1 MKNKL
6 KTSTAI
12 FVFIVTFLSIKPVMS
27 DVRVFTSIEPVAY
40 LIEKIGS
47 NKVIVNSMI
56 RAGESPHTYEP
67 KPSQLAALSKAD
79 MYVKLG
85 SGIEFESVWMPKLLK
100 INQNMKIIDASKN
113 VKLIKFSEPDHNHE
127 NGESHE
133 CSADPH
139 IWLSVSNAM
148 VMTENIK
155 KALCIV
161 DPANKYFY
169 ESNSNILIEEL
180 TALKRDT
187 ENKLRNIK
195 NRKFI
200 IFHPSFGYFAD
211 EFNLIQIPVEIGGKE
226 PGPKQLRKIIQT
238 AKEQNVKVI
247 FASRSFSKKNAELI
261 ADEIKGKVQEID
273 ELSKDYIKNL
283 KKITE
288 VFRKNLE

>member
-113 VKLIKFSEPDHNHE
+113 VKLIKFFEPDHNHE

-161 DPANKYFY
+161 DPANKSFY

-273 ELSKDYIKNL
+273 ELSKDYINNL